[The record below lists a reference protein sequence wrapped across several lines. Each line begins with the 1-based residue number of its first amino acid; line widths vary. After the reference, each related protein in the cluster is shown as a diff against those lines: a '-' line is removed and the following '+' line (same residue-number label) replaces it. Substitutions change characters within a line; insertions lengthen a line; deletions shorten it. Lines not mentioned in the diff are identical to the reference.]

1 MSLIKLESAS
11 LAYGHVPLLD
21 KVDLQIDAGERVCLV
36 GRNGAGKS
44 TLMRVMEGQ
53 AELDDGGLWKKP
65 NLRVAYLTQE
75 VPELDEMTIYDVV
88 LGGLDEVG
96 KILADYHH
104 VLQQFETDQSDAL
117 MDKLSRLQHE
127 LEVHDGWSLEQKV
140 TTVLTKLDLPADVTM
155 GSLSGGYKRRVMLAR
170 ALVTDPELLLLD
182 EPTNHLDVEAI
193 QWMEEFLLGYNGAL
207 LFITHDRTF
216 LRHLA
221 TRIVEL
227 DRGKLTSWPG
237 DYDNYIVKKEE
248 REIIEE
254 QQNAL
259 FDKKLAQEEVW
270 IRQGIKAR
278 RTRNE
283 GRVRSLEQLRRER
296 SERLNKTGN
305 VRLQVDSGESSGKI
319 VIEAKEISKSFG
331 DKVII
336 RPFST
341 TIMRGDRIGI
351 LGPNGVGK
359 STLLKMLL
367 GELEPDTGTVDVG
380 TRLKVAYFDQQRAQL
395 DPEKTV
401 ADNLNHGSDQITIN
415 GKSRHVMSYLQDF
428 LFPPARVRSP
438 VKSLSGGE
446 RNRLLLARLF
456 IQPANLLVMDEPTND
471 LDVETLELLEE
482 LLCNYDGT
490 LILVSHD
497 RTFLDNVVTSTF
509 AFEGDGVIHEYVGGY
524 EDWLRQSKS
533 RNKQATQKNQPG
545 TKPETKPATGNTTK
559 KKVAQEKPKAK
570 LSYKDQRELD
580 ALPGLIEKLETEQL
594 EIQAVM
600 AEADFYKQDASETTK
615 VMARLAELEKE
626 LEAAYQRW
634 DELG

>member
-1 MSLIKLESAS
+1 MALIKLESAC

-53 AELDDGGLWKKP
+53 AELDDGAVWKKP
-65 NLRVAYLTQE
+65 DLRVGILSQE
-75 VPELDEMTIYDVV
+75 VPQLDDLSVYDVV
-88 LGGLDEVG
+88 AGGLDQMG
-96 KILADYHH
+96 KVIADYHH
-104 VLQQFETDQSDAL
+104 VLHEMETNYSDGLNNKLARLQDEIDSNDGWNLEQRITSVITKLELPEDAL
-117 MDKLSRLQHE
+117 
-127 LEVHDGWSLEQKV
+127 
-140 TTVLTKLDLPADVTM
+140 M

-170 ALVTDPELLLLD
+170 ALVLEPELLLLD

-193 QWMEEFLLGYNGAL
+193 QWMEDFLLSFNGAV

-227 DRGKLTSWPG
+227 DRGKITSWPG
-237 DYDNYIVKKEE
+237 NYDTYIKTKEE
-248 REIIEE
+248 RAVIEE

-283 GRVRSLEQLRRER
+283 GRVRALESLRKER
-296 SERLNKTGN
+296 SERLNKVGN
-305 VRLQVDSGESSGKI
+305 VNLQIEKGSNSGKI
-319 VIEAKEISKSFG
+319 VAVAEDISKSFG
-331 DKVII
+331 DKVIVK
-336 RPFST
+336 SLT
-341 TIMRGDRIGI
+341 TKIMRGDRIGI

-367 GELEPDTGTVDVG
+367 GELKPDTGTVELG
-380 TRLKVAYFDQQRAQL
+380 TKLSVAYFDQQRAVL

-401 ADNLNHGSDQITIN
+401 ADNLNFGSDTITIN

-456 IQPANLLVMDEPTND
+456 IQPANLLVLDEPTND

-497 RTFLDNVVTSTF
+497 RTFLDNVVTSTL
-509 AFEGDGVIHEYVGGY
+509 AFEGDGVVNEYVGGY
-524 EDWLRQSKS
+524 EDWLRQS
-533 RNKQATQKNQPG
+533 RTRPTPTQTKKADKKE
-545 TKPETKPATGNTTK
+545 TKPEK
-559 KKVAQEKPKAK
+559 KKTK
-570 LSYKDQRELD
+570 LSYKDQYELD
-580 ALPGLIEKLETEQL
+580 TLPQKIESLESEQT
-594 EIQAVM
+594 EIQNQI
-600 AEADFYKQDASETTK
+600 AEPDFYQQDKKEVDKTLS
-615 VMARLAELEKE
+615 RLSELEKE
-626 LEAAYQRW
+626 LESTYERW
-634 DELG
+634 EELSD

>member
-1 MSLIKLESAS
+1 MALIKLESAC

-21 KVDLQIDAGERVCLV
+21 KVELQIDAGERVCLV

-44 TLMRVMEGQ
+44 TLMRVMEGV
-53 AELDDGGLWKKP
+53 AELDDGALWKKP
-65 NLRVAYLTQE
+65 DLRVGILSQE
-75 VPELDEMTIYDVV
+75 VPQLDDLSVYDVV
-88 LGGLDEVG
+88 ADGLDHIG
-96 KILADYHH
+96 KVIADYHH
-104 VLQQFETDQSDAL
+104 VLHEMETDFSGAL
-117 MDKLSRLQHE
+117 NNKLSRLQDE
-127 LEVHDGWSLEQKV
+127 IDANDGWNLEQRITAV
-140 TTVLTKLDLPADVTM
+140 ISKLELPEDALM

-170 ALVTDPELLLLD
+170 ALVLDPELILLD

-193 QWMEEFLLGYNGAL
+193 QWMEEFLLGFNGAV

-227 DRGKLTSWPG
+227 DRGKITSWPG
-237 DYDNYIVKKEE
+237 NYDTYIKTKEE
-248 REIIEE
+248 RAVIEE

-283 GRVRSLEQLRRER
+283 GRVRDLEKLRKVR
-296 SERLNKTGN
+296 SERLNKVGN
-305 VRLQVDSGESSGKI
+305 VNLQVESGDASGKI
-319 VIEAKEISKSFG
+319 VAEAEGISKIFG
-331 DKVII
+331 DKVIVK
-336 RPFST
+336 SLT
-341 TIMRGDRIGI
+341 TKIMRGDRIGI

-367 GELEPDTGTVDVG
+367 GELEPDTGKVDLG
-380 TRLKVAYFDQQRAQL
+380 TKLNVAYFDQQRAVL

-401 ADNLNHGSDQITIN
+401 ADNLNFGSDTITIN

-456 IQPANLLVMDEPTND
+456 IQPANLLVLDEPTND

-497 RTFLDNVVTSTF
+497 RTFLDNVVTSTL
-509 AFEGDGVIHEYVGGY
+509 AFEGEGVINEYVGGY
-524 EDWLRQSKS
+524 EDWLRQSRSNFSKVEKKAAAS
-533 RNKQATQKNQPG
+533 KQA
-545 TKPETKPATGNTTK
+545 KPEK
-559 KKVAQEKPKAK
+559 KQTK
-570 LSYKDQRELD
+570 LSYKAQFELD
-580 ALPGLIEKLETEQL
+580 TLPQKIEALETEQT
-594 EIQAVM
+594 EIQEKI
-600 AEADFYKQDASETTK
+600 AEADFYQRDKKEVDK
-615 VMARLAELEKE
+615 VLARLAELEKD
-626 LEAAYQRW
+626 LEVTYERW
-634 DELG
+634 EDLSD

>member
-1 MSLIKLESAS
+1 MALIKLESAC

-53 AELDDGGLWKKP
+53 AELDDGAVWKKP
-65 NLRVAYLTQE
+65 DLRVGILSQE
-75 VPELDEMTIYDVV
+75 VPQLDDLTVYDVV
-88 LGGLDEVG
+88 AGGFDRMG
-96 KILADYHH
+96 KVIADYHH
-104 VLQQFETDQSDAL
+104 VLHEMETDFSDAQNN
-117 MDKLSRLQHE
+117 KLARLQDE
-127 LEVHDGWSLEQKV
+127 IDSNDGWNLEQRITSV
-140 TTVLTKLDLPADVTM
+140 ITKLELPEDALM

-170 ALVTDPELLLLD
+170 ALVLEPELLLLD

-193 QWMEEFLLGYNGAL
+193 QWMEDFLLNFNGAV

-227 DRGKLTSWPG
+227 DRGKITSWPG
-237 DYDNYIVKKEE
+237 NYDTYIKTKEE
-248 REIIEE
+248 RAVIEE

-283 GRVRSLEQLRRER
+283 GRVRSLEALRKER
-296 SERLNKTGN
+296 SERLNKVGN
-305 VRLQVDSGESSGKI
+305 VNLQIEKGTSSGK
-319 VIEAKEISKSFG
+319 VVAEAENISKSFG
-331 DKVII
+331 DKVIVKSL
-336 RPFST
+336 ST
-341 TIMRGDRIGI
+341 KIMRGDRIGI

-367 GELEPDTGTVDVG
+367 GELESDTGSVTLG
-380 TRLKVAYFDQQRAQL
+380 TKLSVAYFDQQRAVL

-401 ADNLNHGSDQITIN
+401 ADNLNFGSDTITIN
-415 GKSRHVMSYLQDF
+415 GRSRHVMSYLQDF

-456 IQPANLLVMDEPTND
+456 IQPANLLVLDEPTND

-497 RTFLDNVVTSTF
+497 RTFLDNVVTSTL
-509 AFEGDGVIHEYVGGY
+509 AFEGNGVVNEYVGGY
-524 EDWLRQSKS
+524 DDWLRQSKE
-533 RNKQATQKNQPG
+533 RYANKKNG
-545 TKPETKPATGNTTK
+545 SSNNKKIENNEVKSEK
-559 KKVAQEKPKAK
+559 KKVK
-570 LSYKDQRELD
+570 LSYKDQFELD
-580 ALPGLIEKLETEQL
+580 TLPQKIESLESEQT
-594 EIQAVM
+594 EIQNKI
-600 AEADFYKQDASETTK
+600 AEPDFYQQDKKDIDNILT
-615 VMARLAELEKE
+615 RLGEVEKE
-626 LEAAYQRW
+626 LETTYQRW
-634 DELG
+634 EELSD

>member
-75 VPELDEMTIYDVV
+75 VPELDDMTIYDVV
-88 LGGLDEVG
+88 LGGLDEIG

-104 VLQQFETDQSDAL
+104 VLKQFETDQSDAL

-254 QQNAL
+254 QKNAL
-259 FDKKLAQEEVW
+259 FDKKLAQEEIW

-283 GRVRSLEQLRRER
+283 GRVRSLEKLRKER
-296 SERLNKTGN
+296 SDRLNKTGN

-319 VIEAKEISKSFG
+319 VIEAKDISKSFG

-336 RPFST
+336 RPFSAT
-341 TIMRGDRIGI
+341 VMRGDRIGI

-367 GELEPDTGTVDVG
+367 GQLEPDTGSVEIG

-533 RNKQATQKNQPG
+533 RSKQVGQKVQPD
-545 TKPETKPATGNTTK
+545 K
-559 KKVAQEKPKAK
+559 KKDAGSEAKKEAVQEKPKAK
-570 LSYKDQRELD
+570 LSYKEQRELD

-600 AEADFYKQDASETTK
+600 VEPDFYKQDSAETEK
-615 VMARLAELEKE
+615 VLARLAELEKE

-634 DELG
+634 EELG

>member
-1 MSLIKLESAS
+1 MALIKLESAC

-44 TLMRVMEGQ
+44 TLMRVMEGV
-53 AELDDGGLWKKP
+53 AELDEGGLWKKP
-65 NLRVAYLTQE
+65 DLRVACLAQE
-75 VPELDEMTIYDVV
+75 VPQLDDLSVYDVV
-88 LGGLDEVG
+88 ADGLDRMG
-96 KILADYHH
+96 KVIAEYHH
-104 VLQQFETDQSDAL
+104 VLHEMETDFSDSL
-117 MDKLSRLQHE
+117 NNKLARLQDDIDA
-127 LEVHDGWSLEQKV
+127 HDGWNLEQRI
-140 TTVLTKLDLPADVTM
+140 TTVITKLELPEDALM

-170 ALVTDPELLLLD
+170 ALVLEPELILLD

-193 QWMEEFLLGYNGAL
+193 QWMEEFLLGFNGAV

-227 DRGKLTSWPG
+227 DRGKITSWPG
-237 DYDNYIVKKEE
+237 NYDTYIKNKEE
-248 REIIEE
+248 RAVIEE

-283 GRVRSLEQLRRER
+283 GRVRALEQLRRDR
-296 SERLNKTGN
+296 SARLSKVGN
-305 VRLQVDSGESSGKI
+305 VKLQVESGESSGKI
-319 VIEAKEISKSFG
+319 VIEAEGISKSFG
-331 DKVII
+331 DKII
-336 RPFST
+336 VKSLT
-341 TIMRGDRIGI
+341 TKIMRGDRIGI

-367 GELEPDTGTVDVG
+367 GELEPDTGTVKLG
-380 TRLKVAYFDQQRAQL
+380 TKLSVAYFDQQRAVL

-401 ADNLNHGSDQITIN
+401 ADNLNFGSDTITIN
-415 GKSRHVMSYLQDF
+415 GRSRHVMSYLQDF

-456 IQPANLLVMDEPTND
+456 IQPANLLVLDEPTND

-497 RTFLDNVVTSTF
+497 RTFLDNVVTSTL
-509 AFEGDGVIHEYVGGY
+509 AFEGEGVINEYVGGY
-524 EDWLRQSKS
+524 EDWLRQSRS
-533 RNKQATQKNQPG
+533 STA
-545 TKPETKPATGNTTK
+545 KPEVKADAKEVKKEKTKD
-559 KKVAQEKPKAK
+559 KVK
-570 LSYKDQRELD
+570 LSYKVQRELD
-580 ALPGLIEKLETEQL
+580 SLPQTIETLENEQ
-594 EIQAVM
+594 EDIQKQVSD
-600 AEADFYKQDASETTK
+600 ADFYTQDKTDVDK
-615 VMARLAELEKE
+615 VLARLSELENE
-626 LEAAYQRW
+626 LETAYQRW
-634 DELG
+634 EELGD

>member
-1 MSLIKLESAS
+1 MALIKLESAS

-21 KVDLQIDAGERVCLV
+21 KVELQIDAGERVCLV

-44 TLMRVMEGQ
+44 TLMRVMEGI
-53 AELDDGGLWKKP
+53 AELDDGALWKKP
-65 NLRVAYLTQE
+65 DLRVACLSQE
-75 VPELDEMTIYDVV
+75 VPQLDELSVYDVV
-88 LGGLDEVG
+88 AGGLDKVG
-96 KILADYHH
+96 KAIAEYHH
-104 VLQQFETDQSDAL
+104 VLLEMETDHSEAITN
-117 MDKLSRLQHE
+117 KLARLQDE
-127 LEVHDGWSLEQKV
+127 IDSNDGWNLEQRI
-140 TTVLTKLDLPADVTM
+140 TTVISKLELPEDTLM
-155 GSLSGGYKRRVMLAR
+155 GGLSGGYKRRVMLAR
-170 ALVTDPELLLLD
+170 ALVLEPELLLLD

-193 QWMEEFLLGYNGAL
+193 QWMEEFLLNYTGAV

-237 DYDNYIVKKEE
+237 NYDTYIKTKEE
-248 REIIEE
+248 RAIIEE

-283 GRVRSLEQLRRER
+283 GRVRALEQLRRDR
-296 SERLNKTGN
+296 SARLNKMGN
-305 VRLQVDSGESSGKI
+305 VKLQVESGESSGKV
-319 VIEAKEISKSFG
+319 VIEADGITKSFA

-336 RPFST
+336 KPLT
-341 TIMRGDRIGI
+341 TKIMRGDRIGI

-367 GELEPDTGTVDVG
+367 GELEPDSGAVQLGTK
-380 TRLKVAYFDQQRAQL
+380 LNVAYFDQQRAVL

-401 ADNLNHGSDQITIN
+401 ADNLNFGSDTITIN

-456 IQPANLLVMDEPTND
+456 IQPANLLVLDEPTND

-497 RTFLDNVVTSTF
+497 RAFLDNVVTSTL
-509 AFEGDGVIHEYVGGY
+509 AFEGEGVVNEYIGGY
-524 EDWLRQSKS
+524 EDWLRQSKVNS
-533 RNKQATQKNQPG
+533 QKNSTPSPTQDKSAVADNKAEKI
-545 TKPETKPATGNTTK
+545 TK
-559 KKVAQEKPKAK
+559 VK

-580 ALPGLIEKLETEQL
+580 QLPQKIEALESEQ
-594 EIQAVM
+594 EVIQKTVSSP
-600 AEADFYKQDASETTK
+600 EFYKGEQTVIDKT
-615 VMARLAELEKE
+615 LAQLVKIEKE
-626 LEAAYQRW
+626 LELAYARW
-634 DELG
+634 EQLSE

>member
-1 MSLIKLESAS
+1 MSLIKLESAC

-44 TLMRVMEGQ
+44 TLMRVMEGV
-53 AELDDGGLWKKP
+53 AELDEGGLWKKP
-65 NLRVAYLTQE
+65 DLRVACLAQE
-75 VPELDEMTIYDVV
+75 VPQLDDLSVYDVV
-88 LGGLDEVG
+88 AGGLDRMG
-96 KILADYHH
+96 KVIADYHH
-104 VLQQFETDQSDAL
+104 VLHEMETDHSEKITN
-117 MDKLSRLQHE
+117 KLSRLQDDIDAN
-127 LEVHDGWSLEQKV
+127 DGWNLEQRI
-140 TTVLTKLDLPADVTM
+140 TTVITKLELPEDALM

-170 ALVTDPELLLLD
+170 ALVIDPELILLD

-193 QWMEEFLLGYNGAL
+193 QWMEEFLLGFNGAV

-227 DRGKLTSWPG
+227 DRGKITSWPG
-237 DYDNYIVKKEE
+237 NYDTYIKNKEE
-248 REIIEE
+248 RAVIEE

-283 GRVRSLEQLRRER
+283 GRVRALEQLRRER
-296 SERLNKTGN
+296 SARLNKVGN
-305 VRLQVDSGESSGKI
+305 VKLQVESGESSGKI
-319 VIEAKEISKSFG
+319 VIEAKDISKSFA
-331 DKVII
+331 DKTII
-336 RPFST
+336 KPLT
-341 TIMRGDRIGI
+341 TKIMRGDRIGI

-367 GELEPDTGTVDVG
+367 GELTPDTGTVELG
-380 TRLKVAYFDQQRAQL
+380 TKLSVAYFDQQRATL

-401 ADNLNHGSDQITIN
+401 ADNLNFGSDTITIN

-456 IQPANLLVMDEPTND
+456 IQPANLLVLDEPTND

-497 RTFLDNVVTSTF
+497 RTFLDNVVTSTL
-509 AFEGDGVIHEYVGGY
+509 AFEGEGVINEYVGGY
-524 EDWLRQSKS
+524 EDWLRQSKKS
-533 RNKQATQKNQPG
+533 
-545 TKPETKPATGNTTK
+545 TTK
-559 KKVAQEKPKAK
+559 SEVKPNQVKEAKKEKQKTK
-570 LSYKDQRELD
+570 LSYNDQQELNK
-580 ALPGLIEKLETEQL
+580 LPEKIEQL
-594 EIQAVM
+594 ENEQKEIQA
-600 AEADFYKQDASETTK
+600 EISQPDFYSGDQDNIDSVLKRLK
-615 VMARLAELEKE
+615 VLQAELEI
-626 LEAAYQRW
+626 AYIRW
-634 DELG
+634 DELM

>member
-1 MSLIKLESAS
+1 MALIKLESAC

-21 KVDLQIDAGERVCLV
+21 KVELQIDPGERVCLV

-44 TLMRVMEGQ
+44 TLMRVMEGV
-53 AELDDGGLWKKP
+53 AELDEGGIWKKP
-65 NLRVAYLTQE
+65 DLRVGILSQE
-75 VPELDEMTIYDVV
+75 VPQLDDLSVYDVV
-88 LGGLDEVG
+88 AGGLDRMG
-96 KILADYHH
+96 KVIAEYHH
-104 VLQQFETDQSDAL
+104 VLHEMETDFSEAIYSKLARLQDDIEANDGWNLEQRITSVITKLELPEDAL
-117 MDKLSRLQHE
+117 
-127 LEVHDGWSLEQKV
+127 
-140 TTVLTKLDLPADVTM
+140 M
-155 GSLSGGYKRRVMLAR
+155 GSLSGGFKRRVMLAR
-170 ALVTDPELLLLD
+170 ALVLDPELLLLD

-193 QWMEEFLLGYNGAL
+193 QWMEEFLLSFNGAV

-227 DRGKLTSWPG
+227 DRGKITSWPG
-237 DYDNYIVKKEE
+237 DYDTYLRTKEE
-248 REIIEE
+248 RAIIEE

-259 FDKKLAQEEVW
+259 FDKRLAQEEVW

-283 GRVRSLEQLRRER
+283 GRVRDLEKLRKVR
-296 SERLNKTGN
+296 SDRLNKLGN
-305 VRLQVDSGESSGKI
+305 VNLQVESGTSSGKV
-319 VIEAKEISKSFG
+319 VIEAENISKAFG
-331 DKVII
+331 DRVIVKSLTTKV
-336 RPFST
+336 
-341 TIMRGDRIGI
+341 MRGDRIGI

-367 GELEPDTGTVDVG
+367 GELKPDTGSVKLG
-380 TRLKVAYFDQQRAQL
+380 TKLSVAYFDQQRSIL

-401 ADNLNHGSDQITIN
+401 ADNLNFGSDTITIN

-497 RTFLDNVVTSTF
+497 RTFLDNVVTSTL
-509 AFEGDGVIHEYVGGY
+509 AFEGNGEVYEYVGGY
-524 EDWLRQSKS
+524 EDWLRQSRKNKS
-533 RNKQATQKNQPG
+533 QPG
-545 TKPETKPATGNTTK
+545 AKKQLNKEIKETKKDSTT
-559 KKVAQEKPKAK
+559 KAK
-570 LSYKDQRELD
+570 LSYNDQRELD
-580 ALPGLIEKLETEQL
+580 GLPKKIETLEAEQTKLQND
-594 EIQAVM
+594 M
-600 AEADFYKQDASETTK
+600 AAEGFYKKEKSDVDK
-615 VMARLAELEKE
+615 VLARLSELEKE
-626 LEAAYQRW
+626 LETVYQRW
-634 DELG
+634 EELSE

>member
-1 MSLIKLESAS
+1 MALIKLESAC

-21 KVDLQIDAGERVCLV
+21 KVDLQIDPGERVCLV

-44 TLMRVMEGQ
+44 TLMRVMEGV
-53 AELDDGGLWKKP
+53 AELDEGGLWKKP
-65 NLRVAYLTQE
+65 DLRVGILSQE
-75 VPELDEMTIYDVV
+75 VPQLDELSVYDVV
-88 LGGLDEVG
+88 ADGLDRMG
-96 KILADYHH
+96 KVIAEYHH
-104 VLQQFETDQSDAL
+104 VLHDMETDTSDAIYA
-117 MDKLSRLQHE
+117 KLARLQDDIE
-127 LEVHDGWSLEQKV
+127 SNDGWNLEQRI
-140 TTVLTKLDLPADVTM
+140 TTVITKLELPEDALM

-170 ALVTDPELLLLD
+170 ALVLEPELLLLD

-193 QWMEEFLLGYNGAL
+193 QWMEEFLLSFNGAV

-227 DRGKLTSWPG
+227 DRGKITSWPG
-237 DYDNYIVKKEE
+237 DYDNYIRTKEE
-248 REIIEE
+248 RAIIEE

-283 GRVRSLEQLRRER
+283 GRVRDLEKLRKER
-296 SERLNKTGN
+296 SARLNKVGN
-305 VRLQVDSGESSGKI
+305 VNLQVESGESSGKV
-319 VIEAKEISKSFG
+319 VIEAEGISKSFG
-331 DKVII
+331 DRTIVKSLTTKV
-336 RPFST
+336 
-341 TIMRGDRIGI
+341 MRGDRIGI

-367 GELEPDTGTVDVG
+367 GELEPDTGTVALG
-380 TRLKVAYFDQQRAQL
+380 TKLSVAYFDQQRAVL

-401 ADNLNHGSDQITIN
+401 ADNLNFGSDTITIN
-415 GKSRHVMSYLQDF
+415 GRSRHVMSYLQDF

-456 IQPANLLVMDEPTND
+456 IQPANLLVLDEPTND

-497 RTFLDNVVTSTF
+497 RTFLDNVVTSTL
-509 AFEGDGVIHEYVGGY
+509 AFEGDGQIYEYVGGY
-524 EDWLRQSKS
+524 EDWLRQSRQS
-533 RNKQATQKNQPG
+533 RAKVEKKTIQSKDVKKEKTATKD
-545 TKPETKPATGNTTK
+545 
-559 KKVAQEKPKAK
+559 K
-570 LSYKDQRELD
+570 LSYNDQRELD
-580 ALPGLIEKLETEQL
+580 GLPKLIEGLESEQDD
-594 EIQAVM
+594 IQKKM
-600 AEADFYKQDASETTK
+600 SEPDFYKGEQTEVDK
-615 VMARLAELEKE
+615 VLARLAELEKE
-626 LEAAYQRW
+626 LEHAYQRW
-634 DELG
+634 EELGD

>member
-1 MSLIKLESAS
+1 MALIKLESAC

-44 TLMRVMEGQ
+44 TLMRVMEGV
-53 AELDDGGLWKKP
+53 AELDEGGLWKKP
-65 NLRVAYLTQE
+65 DLRVGILAQE
-75 VPELDEMTIYDVV
+75 VPQLDELTVYDVV
-88 LGGLDEVG
+88 AGGLDHIGEV
-96 KILADYHH
+96 IAEYHH
-104 VLQQFETDQSDAL
+104 VLHEMETNFSDAINNKLARLQDEIDSNDGWNVEQRITTVITKLELPEDAL
-117 MDKLSRLQHE
+117 MS
-127 LEVHDGWSLEQKV
+127 
-140 TTVLTKLDLPADVTM
+140 
-155 GSLSGGYKRRVMLAR
+155 SLSGGYKRRVMLAR
-170 ALVTDPELLLLD
+170 ALVLDPELILLD

-193 QWMEEFLLGYNGAL
+193 QWMEEFLLGFNGAV

-227 DRGKLTSWPG
+227 DRGKIISWPG
-237 DYDNYIVKKEE
+237 NYDTYIKNKEE
-248 REIIEE
+248 RAIIEE

-283 GRVRSLEQLRRER
+283 GRVRALEQLRRER
-296 SERLNKTGN
+296 SARLNKVGN
-305 VRLQVDSGESSGKI
+305 VNLQVESGESSGKV
-319 VIEAKEISKSFG
+319 VIEAENISKSFA

-336 RPFST
+336 KSLT
-341 TIMRGDRIGI
+341 TKIMRGDRIGI

-367 GELEPDTGTVDVG
+367 GELESDTGSVQLG
-380 TRLKVAYFDQQRAQL
+380 TKLSVAYFDQQRAVL

-401 ADNLNHGSDQITIN
+401 ADNLNFGSDTITIN
-415 GKSRHVMSYLQDF
+415 GRSRHVMSYLQDF

-456 IQPANLLVMDEPTND
+456 IQPANLLVLDEPTND

-497 RTFLDNVVTSTF
+497 RTFLDNVVTSTL
-509 AFEGDGVIHEYVGGY
+509 AFEGDGQVNEYVGGY
-524 EDWLRQSKS
+524 EDWLRQSRQVNKS
-533 RNKQATQKNQPG
+533 TTAKKSGKKEA
-545 TKPETKPATGNTTK
+545 KPEK
-559 KKVAQEKPKAK
+559 KKTK
-570 LSYKDQRELD
+570 LSYKDQFELD
-580 ALPGLIEKLETEQL
+580 TLPQNIEKLEAEQ
-594 EIQAVM
+594 EKVQNQI
-600 AEADFYKQDASETTK
+600 AEADFYQQEKKDVDK
-615 VMARLAELEKE
+615 VLARLSDLEKE
-626 LEAAYQRW
+626 LETTYARW
-634 DELG
+634 EELSD